1 MQEIET
7 NALIARAM
15 EAARELT
22 GMELAYVAEFLDGAQ
37 HLRAMNGD
45 NTPFGMEVGVGLALE
60 ETVCQRMVDGR
71 LPGLIPDTAANPITA
86 TLDVVHEKHI
96 GGYVGVP
103 LRLPD
108 GRLYGSF
115 CCISHEAEP
124 ELNARHEDFLR
135 MFARLV
141 GDQIAQARDAD
152 AMQRAQHEFLASVS
166 HDLRSPLIAVTHLA
180 EDLAAGHPDVDVHE
194 AGNLIEREARH
205 VLAMVEDMMLVS
217 RQRAGALTI
226 APTLVDLTQ
235 LAREAAEAVAVA
247 AGDQGDRIV
256 LTLPGKPLV
265 AEIDAGRMTQAIR
278 NLLEN
283 GLKYSPGGGPVQLCL
298 VRDDTVARLEV
309 QDHGIGIAPDDQA
322 RLGERFFR
330 ATSATD
336 RGIPGI
342 GLGLATTQA
351 IATLHEGTLTA
362 TSTPGL
368 GSTFALVVPLRRRVN
383 G

>member
-1 MQEIET
+1 VSTQEIET

-22 GMELAYVAEFLDGAQ
+22 GMELAYVSEFLDGDQVVAGTD
-37 HLRAMNGD
+37 GD
-45 NTPFGMEVGVGLALE
+45 PSFGIAVGDRYPLE
-60 ETVCQRMVDGR
+60 TTFCQRMVDGR
-71 LPGLIPDTAANPITA
+71 APSVIPDTAAEPGIA
-86 TLDVVHEKHI
+86 PVYAEGHP
-96 GGYVGVP
+96 GAYVGVP

-115 CCISHEAEP
+115 CCVSHVAEP
-124 ELNARHEDFLR
+124 ELNARHADILR

-194 AGNLIEREARH
+194 AGQLIEREARH

-283 GLKYSPGGGPVQLCL
+283 GLKYSPGGGPVQLRL
-298 VRDDTVARLEV
+298 VRDDTVARIEV

-330 ATSATD
+330 AASATD

>member
-1 MQEIET
+1 VSTQEIET

-22 GMELAYVAEFLDGAQ
+22 GMELAYVSEFLDGDQVVAGTD
-37 HLRAMNGD
+37 GD
-45 NTPFGMEVGVGLALE
+45 PSFGIAVGDRYPLE
-60 ETVCQRMVDGR
+60 TTFCQRMVDGR
-71 LPGLIPDTAANPITA
+71 APSVIPDTAAEPGIA
-86 TLDVVHEKHI
+86 PVYAEGHP
-96 GGYVGVP
+96 GAYVGVP

-115 CCISHEAEP
+115 CCVSHVAEP
-124 ELNARHEDFLR
+124 ELDARHADILR

-194 AGNLIEREARH
+194 AGQLIEREARH

-226 APTLVDLTQ
+226 APALVDLTQ

-283 GLKYSPGGGPVQLCL
+283 GLKYSPGGGPVQLRL
-298 VRDDTVARLEV
+298 VRDDTVARIEV

-330 ATSATD
+330 AASATD

>member
-1 MQEIET
+1 MSTQEIET

-22 GMELAYVAEFLDGAQ
+22 GMELAYVSEFLDGDQVVAGTD
-37 HLRAMNGD
+37 GD
-45 NTPFGMEVGVGLALE
+45 PSFGIAVGDRYPLE
-60 ETVCQRMVDGR
+60 TTFCQRMVDGR
-71 LPGLIPDTAANPITA
+71 APSVIPDTAAEPGIA
-86 TLDVVHEKHI
+86 PVYAEGHP
-96 GGYVGVP
+96 GAYVGVP

-115 CCISHEAEP
+115 CCVSHVAEP
-124 ELNARHEDFLR
+124 ELDARHADLLR

-194 AGNLIEREARH
+194 AGQLIEREARH

-283 GLKYSPGGGPVQLCL
+283 GLKYSPGGGPVQLRL
-298 VRDDTVARLEV
+298 VRDDTVARIEV

-330 ATSATD
+330 AASATD

>member
-1 MQEIET
+1 MSTQEIET

-22 GMELAYVAEFLDGAQ
+22 GMELAYVSEFLDGDQVVAGTD
-37 HLRAMNGD
+37 GD
-45 NTPFGMEVGVGLALE
+45 PSFGIAVGDRYPLE
-60 ETVCQRMVDGR
+60 TTFCQRMVDGR
-71 LPGLIPDTAANPITA
+71 APSVIPDTAAEPGIA
-86 TLDVVHEKHI
+86 PVYAEGHP
-96 GGYVGVP
+96 GAYVGVP

-115 CCISHEAEP
+115 CCVSHVAEP
-124 ELNARHEDFLR
+124 ELDARHADLLR

-194 AGNLIEREARH
+194 AGQLIEREARH

-247 AGDQGDRIV
+247 AGEQGDRIV

-283 GLKYSPGGGPVQLCL
+283 GLKYSPGGGPVQLRL
-298 VRDDTVARLEV
+298 VRDDTVARIEV

-330 ATSATD
+330 AASATD